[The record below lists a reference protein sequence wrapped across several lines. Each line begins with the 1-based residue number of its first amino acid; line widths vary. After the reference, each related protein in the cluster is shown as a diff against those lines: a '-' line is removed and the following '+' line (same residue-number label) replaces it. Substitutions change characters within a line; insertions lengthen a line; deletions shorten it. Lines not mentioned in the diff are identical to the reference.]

1 MRRVL
6 LTGSSGG
13 IGKSILSVFLRND
26 YNVVAP
32 TRVEL
37 DLSQPNSLSNAFTSW
52 DFDVVINCAGLNEPK
67 LLTETKDSD
76 YEHIMNVN
84 LHSPRKLV
92 QLCLP
97 HMIKQSYGRIVN
109 ISSVLQ
115 EFAKEG
121 RSSYSIS
128 KTGIDMLTKSVAVE
142 YSRSNIL
149 CNTVSPGYIETELT
163 YKNNTVEQI
172 EAIST
177 NLPIRR
183 LGFPDEVANL
193 VYWLVTENS
202 YITGQNI
209 KIDGGYSCI
218 GK

>member
-13 IGKSILSVFLRND
+13 IGNSILSVFSAND
-26 YNVVAP
+26 YQVVNP
-32 TRVEL
+32 TRKQL
-37 DLSQPNSLSNAFTSW
+37 DLTNTDSLSDSFSSW
-52 DFDVVINCAGLNEPK
+52 DFDVLINCAGINEPQR
-67 LLTETKDSD
+67 LIDTDDTD
-76 YEHIMNVN
+76 YERIMTVN

-97 HMIKQSYGRIVN
+97 HMIQKNYGRIVN

-115 EFAKEG
+115 DFAKEG

-142 YSRSNIL
+142 YSRYNVL

-163 YKNNTVEQI
+163 YKNNTSEQI
-172 EAIST
+172 DSITSS
-177 NLPIRR
+177 LPIRR
-183 LGFPDEVANL
+183 IGLPDEIAKL

-209 KIDGGYSCI
+209 KIDGGYSCT

>member
-1 MRRVL
+1 MKKVL

-13 IGKSILSVFLRND
+13 IGNSILSVFLANSYDVIHPSRK
-26 YNVVAP
+26 
-32 TRVEL
+32 EL
-37 DLSQPNSLSNAFTSW
+37 DLSNPDCLNKVYSSW
-52 DFDVVINCAGLNEPK
+52 DFDILINCAGINEPK
-67 LLTETKDSD
+67 LLVDTADED
-76 YEHIMNVN
+76 YNRIINVN

-97 HMIKQSYGRIVN
+97 HMMSQNYGRIVN
-109 ISSVLQ
+109 ISSILQ
-115 EFAKEG
+115 DFAKEG

-142 YSRSNIL
+142 YSKHNVL

-163 YKNNTVEQI
+163 YKNNTVDEI
-172 EAIST
+172 NSISSS
-177 NLPIRR
+177 LPIRR
-183 LGFPDEVANL
+183 LGFPKEIAKL

>member
-1 MRRVL
+1 
-6 LTGSSGG
+6 
-13 IGKSILSVFLRND
+13 
-26 YNVVAP
+26 
-32 TRVEL
+32 
-37 DLSQPNSLSNAFTSW
+37 
-52 DFDVVINCAGLNEPK
+52 
-67 LLTETKDSD
+67 
-76 YEHIMNVN
+76 
-84 LHSPRKLV
+84 
-92 QLCLP
+92 
-97 HMIKQSYGRIVN
+97 MIKQSYGRIVN